1 MSVKDPVKVISK
13 ESFIQ
18 EISLNTLRD
27 RVLKRIV
34 APVLHLMEMPDA
46 KYSCLHAKQRCCL
59 LETVMRAC

>member
-1 MSVKDPVKVISK
+1 MSVKDPVKVISN
-13 ESFIQ
+13 EPFIQ

-27 RVLKRIV
+27 RVLKRTV
-34 APVLHLMEMPDA
+34 VPVLRLIEMPDT